1 MRAGMAKTPRPIVKK
16 PRLIKYG
23 GADPGTREG
32 KGFSVPEIEAVGLT
46 VEEARRLGIRVD
58 KRRKTKWDWNVE
70 ALKKFLA
77 EIGYSKA

>member
-1 MRAGMAKTPRPIVKK
+1 MTETPRPIVKK

-46 VEEARRLGIRVD
+46 VEEARRLGIHVD

>member
-1 MRAGMAKTPRPIVKK
+1 MAETPRPIVKK
-16 PRLIKYG
+16 PRLIKYD

-46 VEEARRLGIRVD
+46 VEEARRLGIHVD

-70 ALKKFLA
+70 TLKKFLA